1 MGKMIFTLVAM
12 SALVGVA
19 KTANAEAPK
28 TKPTKHV
35 HSAKEQTCEKCKNAK
50 KACVCEED
58 EKHGD
63 HDHEEGNHDNKDEKK
78 AK

>member
-1 MGKMIFTLVAM
+1 MGKMILTMIATSAAISIAM
-12 SALVGVA
+12 PL
-19 KTANAEAPK
+19 TAGAEAAK
-28 TKPTKHV
+28 AKP
-35 HSAKEQTCEKCKNAK
+35 AKQGQAKATCDKCKNAK

-63 HDHEEGNHDNKDEKK
+63 HDHEEGNHDHKDEKK